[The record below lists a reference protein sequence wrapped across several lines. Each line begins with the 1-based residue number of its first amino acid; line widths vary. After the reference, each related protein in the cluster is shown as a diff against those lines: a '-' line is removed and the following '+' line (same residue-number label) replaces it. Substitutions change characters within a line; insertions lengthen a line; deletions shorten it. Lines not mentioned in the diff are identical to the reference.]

1 MQPPKRTFSLRGPA
15 GSSST
20 RAAAADGATDD
31 DDESALSR
39 AAADGALRFRDFA
52 LGMVVRVVVER
63 GRRKGAPLL
72 RSSTEES
79 SGCWIEATAPAPR
92 VIPRS
97 MIN

>member
-1 MQPPKRTFSLRGPA
+1 MGCLCSSRMQPPKRTFSLRGPA

-63 GRRKGAPLL
+63 GRRKGVRRSEAAAAPPL
-72 RSSTEES
+72 
-79 SGCWIEATAPAPR
+79 PAR
-92 VIPRS
+92 GALAAVRT
-97 MIN
+97 